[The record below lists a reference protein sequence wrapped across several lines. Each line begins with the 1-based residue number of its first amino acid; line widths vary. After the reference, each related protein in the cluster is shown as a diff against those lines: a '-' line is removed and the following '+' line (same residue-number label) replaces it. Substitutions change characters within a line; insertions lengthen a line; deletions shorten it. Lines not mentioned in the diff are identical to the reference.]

1 MKEFDNSPQK
11 QSRILDKKS
20 EARRQK
26 PLTELLDRREKPLDE
41 NERYKLSIEQKI
53 SAVDREIQ
61 NAIKICK
68 DTRQLEIGLEAIKHK
83 YKLRFIELLDLG
95 TPDARVK
102 YQVNPIVEYKL
113 PSNELLYAMTGTKA
127 CTKVEFHTKNLTIN
141 SKSALV
147 GVHMIASPLANDHEP
162 GSTSTNDSAQNGIM
176 SELMN
181 AGNTGVPN
189 DQKYIKGHLL
199 NDNVGGQGACYNLFP
214 ITADANAKHLV
225 YVEKYIKSQIKAGYV
240 VYYEI
245 LVNHDPPQPCSG
257 KHYINADYNFRWAS
271 LDATGKQMG
280 SHTGKI
286 ESRYNAVG
294 AAPFDVTSE
303 YASLFDKLNLGKST
317 PQAIPQSGQWH
328 LSGSS
333 PGMARMGFTSASM
346 PYTSF
351 LPSFLAA
358 TSAMDLSALKVKNE
372 AGVNYLSVRNN
383 IAAGLSVGTVIK
395 TDIGDK
401 SIISISLM
409 AGGWTRLYF

>member
-1 MKEFDNSPQK
+1 MKEFDSSPQK
-11 QSRILDKKS
+11 QSRTL
-20 EARRQK
+20 EHK
-26 PLTELLDRREKPLDE
+26 PKVGKQASITELLDRRVKPLDAT
-41 NERYKLSIEQKI
+41 ERHHLLVEQKI
-53 SAVDREIQ
+53 SAVDKEIQ
-61 NAIKICK
+61 NAIKQCK
-68 DTRQLEIGLEAIKHK
+68 DTEQLEIWLEAIKHK
-83 YKLRFIELLDLG
+83 YELKFIELLDLG
-95 TPDARVK
+95 TPDARIK
-102 YQVNPIVEYKL
+102 YQVNPIMEYKL
-113 PSNELLYAMTGTKA
+113 PSNELLYVMTGTKA
-127 CTKVEFHTKNLTIN
+127 CTKVEFHTENLTIN
-141 SKSALV
+141 NKSALV
-147 GVHMIASPLANDHEP
+147 GKKMIANPLANDHEP
-162 GSTSTNDSAQNGIM
+162 GSTSTNDSVQNGIM

-245 LVNHDPPQPCSG
+245 WVEHDSPKPCSG

-271 LDATGKQMG
+271 LDATGKQLG
-280 SHTGKI
+280 GHTGKI
-286 ESRYNAVG
+286 ESRYNALG
-294 AAPFDVTSE
+294 SAPFDVTME

-317 PQAIPQSGQWH
+317 PQAVPQSGQWY

-333 PGMARMGFTSASM
+333 PAMARMGFTSTSM

-351 LPSFLAA
+351 LPSFFGAK
-358 TSAMDLSALKVKNE
+358 SPMDLSALSVKND

-395 TDIGDK
+395 TNIGDQ
-401 SIISISLM
+401 SIISISFM